1 MSDESM
7 TINVSL
13 KSGETV
19 KVEIT
24 GHSDPKQAL
33 AVLARLGDPDYLL
46 GLWQGINDDAGCE
59 PADEDGGL

>member
-1 MSDESM
+1 MTDQIM

-13 KSGETV
+13 KPGETV

-33 AVLARLGDPDYLL
+33 AVLAQLGDPDCLL
-46 GLWQGINDDAGCE
+46 GLWQGINDDAGRE
-59 PADEDGGL
+59 PADEDGDL